1 MVKTTLLAGLVCA
14 VGLAS
19 PAMAQHYPWEGSLG
33 GAIGGYKIL
42 GTTPADDVSLLAL
55 TLDRTAHVTGR
66 YDRALAKFDRVIR
79 PDGSAVLMRRVSHPN
94 NPKVFAYL
102 PESWPPVGTMG
113 VERVHAADGS
123 VIATREV
130 VIPQWQV
137 LAQPIPMNGP
147 RVGTIIVQRDLMSD
161 GSMQIAEAVTEPEP
175 AVAVALLGAME
186 KGRPLPGQT
195 FIVASR

>member
-1 MVKTTLLAGLVCA
+1 
-14 VGLAS
+14 
-19 PAMAQHYPWEGSLG
+19 
-33 GAIGGYKIL
+33 
-42 GTTPADDVSLLAL
+42 
-55 TLDRTAHVTGR
+55 
-66 YDRALAKFDRVIR
+66 
-79 PDGSAVLMRRVSHPN
+79 
-94 NPKVFAYL
+94 
-102 PESWPPVGTMG
+102 MG

-161 GSMQIAEAVTEPEP
+161 GSMQIAEVVTEPES
-175 AVAVALLGAME
+175 AVAVALLGAIE